1 MSVSRAATPDRAG
14 PATPTEVVALMRIT
28 AAANLACPI
37 DGLPLESHGAQCRC
51 TAGHSFDRA
60 REGYCNLLVV
70 QHKASRDPG
79 DSKDMVAARQR
90 VLAAGHFEPIADRV
104 FETVSA
110 CAAAAAVPNGT
121 FNIVDAGCGEGYYL
135 DRLGHLAAAS
145 PEIGTL
151 ALAGIDVSKWA
162 IRAAAK
168 RKVPASWLVASNRRP
183 PFLAGSVDLML
194 CLFGFP
200 VWEGFR
206 QVQNPGGHVLLVD
219 PAADH
224 LLELREIIY
233 PTVTRS
239 PPPSLAAAQAAGYA
253 LERQDGLRFSTTLA
267 GAEAIGDLLTM
278 TPHAHRLPQAG
289 RTALA
294 QLSSLVVTIDVAFRL
309 LVLDPGTA
317 RM

>member
-1 MSVSRAATPDRAG
+1 
-14 PATPTEVVALMRIT
+14 MRIT

-37 DGLPLESHGAQCRC
+37 DGLPLEAHGAQRRC
-51 TAGHSFDRA
+51 TAGHSFDMA
-60 REGYCNLLVV
+60 REGYLNLLVV

-79 DSKDMVAARQR
+79 DSRDMVAARQR

-104 FETVSA
+104 FDMVSN
-110 CAAAAAVPNGT
+110 CVAAITPSDSA
-121 FNIVDAGCGEGYYL
+121 FHIVDAGCGEGYYL

-145 PEIGTL
+145 PKIGTL

-162 IRAAAK
+162 IKAAAK
-168 RKVPASWLVASNRRP
+168 RKAPVSWLVANNRRP
-183 PFLAGSVDLML
+183 PFLAGSVDLLL

-206 QVQNPGGHVLLVD
+206 QVQKPGGHVLLVD

-224 LLELREIIY
+224 LLELRQIIY
-233 PTVTRS
+233 PTVQRS

-253 LERQDGLRFSTTLA
+253 LERQEGVRFSTTLT
-267 GAEAIGDLLTM
+267 GAEAIGDLLAM

-289 RTALA
+289 RDALA
-294 QLSSLVVTIDVAFRL
+294 QLSSLAVTIDVAFRL
-309 LVLDPGTA
+309 LVLDRGTA
-317 RM
+317 RV